1 MLAGAGCDC
10 DDYLV
15 QAASQLHHDTG
26 RRVTTTNRG
35 VNGETAADL
44 LQELRTD
51 NKAMAEVKQADAIVL
66 TVGAN
71 DLQSSLDTWSDKGCN
86 SSCYQPE
93 IASMADRL
101 DSILTII
108 DRAKKP
114 GAVVLVTNYWNVYLD
129 GDVGKHTYG
138 AGYLSWSDTVTRA
151 ANTAICRSATQAKAT
166 CVDLYQPFK
175 GDGGDDPT
183 ELLADDGDHANAR
196 GTTTIARVVAKDIIA
211 GQPVQ
216 WPYLGIG
223 LDGVRVTNVDANS
236 GAGKAGLQAGDII
249 TAVEGQ
255 PVTADTPLSTVLL
268 NFSVGQTVKV
278 EIQRNGQPLTLE
290 ITLGARPATAG

>member
-196 GTTTIARVVAKDIIA
+196 GTTTIARVVAKAIEQA
-211 GQPVQ
+211 LP
-216 WPYLGIG
+216 
-223 LDGVRVTNVDANS
+223 DGS
-236 GAGKAGLQAGDII
+236 H
-249 TAVEGQ
+249 
-255 PVTADTPLSTVLL
+255 
-268 NFSVGQTVKV
+268 
-278 EIQRNGQPLTLE
+278 
-290 ITLGARPATAG
+290 